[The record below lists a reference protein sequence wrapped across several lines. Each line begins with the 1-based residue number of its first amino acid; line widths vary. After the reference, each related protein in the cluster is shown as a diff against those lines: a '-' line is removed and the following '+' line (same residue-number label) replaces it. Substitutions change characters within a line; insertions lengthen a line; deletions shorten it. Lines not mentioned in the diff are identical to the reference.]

1 MGANLATNLELQVTI
16 NHDDDVVFQE
26 SKTMP
31 SLWQGYKDSL
41 IMDGYFVPKEKGSYT
56 IQYQWS
62 QDNEEYL
69 PEDNEKTISF
79 HVSDSANNRAGD
91 QPDFMYI
98 NGSGQARPG
107 WMNGVFMPMSIISWG
122 LCFPFMKTVKSTDSQ
137 PI

>member
-56 IQYQWS
+56 IQYHRITRNIFPRIMKRQF
-62 QDNEEYL
+62 
-69 PEDNEKTISF
+69 P
-79 HVSDSANNRAGD
+79 
-91 QPDFMYI
+91 FMYLTPQITELVI
-98 NGSGQARPG
+98 NRILCTSTGQARPDQDG
-107 WMNGVFMPMSIISWG
+107 
-122 LCFPFMKTVKSTDSQ
+122 
-137 PI
+137 